1 MGKLF
6 MIKLVDI
13 LLNEDLPRVKWVDLD
28 NKKTKEYAE
37 DIFNLIN
44 TAYTSIGGHS
54 NYKSSNDVV
63 GAESDADYEVINLDD
78 DSEIDAVSVSKK
90 KLAGNKFVA
99 TGHDNSSLAKSAVMN
114 HKADIL
120 KKSGNFI
127 EVSGRIK
134 DILIGKGVPI
144 VTDKA
149 TIEKALKGKDIEINK
164 DGSYRRKIAGEWHEK
179 VLLGNPL

>member
-1 MGKLF
+1 

-13 LLNEDLPRVKWVDLD
+13 LLNEDLPKGKWVDLD

-90 KLAGNKFVA
+90 NWQ
-99 TGHDNSSLAKSAVMN
+99 
-114 HKADIL
+114 
-120 KKSGNFI
+120 
-127 EVSGRIK
+127 
-134 DILIGKGVPI
+134 
-144 VTDKA
+144 
-149 TIEKALKGKDIEINK
+149 EIN
-164 DGSYRRKIAGEWHEK
+164 
-179 VLLGNPL
+179 LLQLGMTILHQLNRQL